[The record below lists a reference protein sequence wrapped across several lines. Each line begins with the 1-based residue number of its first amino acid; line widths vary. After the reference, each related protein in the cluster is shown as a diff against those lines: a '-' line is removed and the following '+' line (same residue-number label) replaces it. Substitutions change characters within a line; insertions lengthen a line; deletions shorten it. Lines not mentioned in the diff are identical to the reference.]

1 MSKLDQSIFLLI
13 SMTQMKILYN
23 SVSQIFLR
31 LKHKEIDLIC
41 HWTNSLWVKNL
52 FKFVHSDCKLQNQYI
67 LCSGIFL
74 RGVAGSKCQGIPL
87 SSLLSG
93 WSHWDLG
100 FTTEFAILFSTY
112 SPPPVAM
119 TASKADPNRP
129 KIINHKVAKAEK
141 RFKYNIGIRLWAK
154 RAIGSKDE
162 EQNFQFYLAPTCC
175 HSTANSRNEVYIT
188 ITQVRLQT
196 NQVVASRCINCVIQ
210 RPTLYQILG
219 KWWGQKISNT
229 SLAFIIFSNDM
240 SWKVK
245 SFKVTRSWLL
255 AL

>member
-1 MSKLDQSIFLLI
+1 M
-13 SMTQMKILYN
+13 
-23 SVSQIFLR
+23 
-31 LKHKEIDLIC
+31 IC

-52 FKFVHSDCKLQNQYI
+52 FNFVHSDCKLQNQYI

-141 RFKYNIGIRLWAK
+141 RFKHNIGIRLWAK
-154 RAIGSKDE
+154 RAIGSKAE
-162 EQNFQFYLAPTCC
+162 EQNFQFYLAPTHC
-175 HSTANSRNEVYIT
+175 HSTANIGDPRILWVHNSRSPLFSDSISGLFSWFWGKTKNKLFFRFFFGVFWLYKVI
-188 ITQVRLQT
+188 
-196 NQVVASRCINCVIQ
+196 ASDEYQNFLVIHDS
-210 RPTLYQILG
+210 YKQI
-219 KWWGQKISNT
+219 W
-229 SLAFIIFSNDM
+229 
-240 SWKVK
+240 
-245 SFKVTRSWLL
+245 
-255 AL
+255 